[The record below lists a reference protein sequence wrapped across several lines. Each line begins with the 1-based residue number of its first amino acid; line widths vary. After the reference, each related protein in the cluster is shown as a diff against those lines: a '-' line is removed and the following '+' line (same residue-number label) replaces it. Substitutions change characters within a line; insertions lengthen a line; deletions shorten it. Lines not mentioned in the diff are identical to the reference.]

1 MADTSLGFRFKR
13 RKSGGEPHYMDL
25 LHATTETLSK
35 GDLVNLETGEI
46 DLAVSSDSAML
57 GAVQE
62 TGAGTASTTRKRV
75 IVDADAIYEVYDPVA
90 RLKGAT
96 LDISGATGA
105 MTITTSGDADLTVWA
120 ESTASEPTLV
130 FITHGEHADN

>member
-1 MADTSLGFRFKR
+1 MADQSLGFRFKA
-13 RKSGGEPHYMDL
+13 RKGGGEPHYMDL

-46 DLAVSSDSAML
+46 DLAVSGDSAML

-62 TGAGTASTTRKRV
+62 TGAGVASTDRKRV
-75 IVDADAIYEVYDPVA
+75 IVDADAIYEVYDPNA

-105 MTITTSGDADLTVWA
+105 MTVTTSGDADLTVWA

-130 FITHGEHADN
+130 CITHGEHADN

>member
-1 MADTSLGFRFKR
+1 MADQSLGFRFKA
-13 RKSGGEPHYMDL
+13 RKGGGEPHYMDL

-35 GDLVNLETGEI
+35 GDLVNLESGEI
-46 DLAVSSDSAML
+46 DLAVAGDSALL
-57 GAVQE
+57 GACQE
-62 TGAGTASTTRKRV
+62 TGAGTDGTTRKRV
-75 IVDADAIYEVYDPVA
+75 IVDADAIYEVYDPNA

-105 MTITTSGDADLTVWA
+105 QKLGATSHADLTVWA

-130 FITHGEHADN
+130 CITHGEHADN